1 MTTVEN
7 LKPTI
12 WVLALYYMLW
22 SRAIIQILSLRNSLW
37 WRLHLI
43 NSVDNTKFPWN
54 APSMD
59 GAHQFLQKPTLPC
72 HPPSPGYSPHYPSF
86 LHVMKHHFIS
96 YSLQRN
102 ILWQNV
108 LFVYPPKPESDLFTV
123 QNLLTS
129 TLSPTRQSKIWYTPQ
144 SLKTSFDYMNEDEK
158 EIQPTNILC
167 SNIDSYCSLF
177 QPCIDTFLSSAQTVS
192 PHAKTCKFLN
202 FLIVLKNQ
210 APLCKPE
217 VYCKNLFP
225 CYSRKPSANS
235 IKPWQY

>member
-1 MTTVEN
+1 MPFHGWNT
-7 LKPTI
+7 
-12 WVLALYYMLW
+12 
-22 SRAIIQILSLRNSLW
+22 
-37 WRLHLI
+37 
-43 NSVDNTKFPWN
+43 SVSSET
-54 APSMD
+54 
-59 GAHQFLQKPTLPC
+59 
-72 HPPSPGYSPHYPSF
+72 HPPLSPPFPRLLASLPKLSSCHEASF
-86 LHVMKHHFIS
+86 HLPLPPKKHPLAKCF
-96 YSLQRN
+96 
-102 ILWQNV
+102 W
-108 LFVYPPKPESDLFTV
+108 FVYPPKPESDLLTV

-144 SLKTSFDYMNEDEK
+144 SLKTTFDYMNEDEK

-177 QPCIDTFLSSAQTVS
+177 QPCTDTFLPSAQTVS